1 MDAIPANIAALTFLK
16 DHEQVK
22 ITMLRRVL
30 STTPWI
36 KDLLL
41 VELRAE
47 YPELPVDHPF
57 AELQQM
63 LDSYYQQVLP
73 EDADLV
79 TAGPC
84 LVKLSSLLEK
94 VNQRAQHTV
103 AIPGMSLLQAE
114 TIQKITTAYHDRT
127 FLD

>member
-1 MDAIPANIAALTFLK
+1 MDAIPANIAVLTFLE
-16 DHEQVK
+16 DNERVQ
-22 ITMLRRVL
+22 ITLLRRVL
-30 STTPWI
+30 STTPWV

-94 VNQRAQHTV
+94 VNQRAERTV
-103 AIPGMSLLQAE
+103 AIPGISLLREE
-114 TIQKITTAYHDRT
+114 TILKITTAYHDRT
-127 FLD
+127 FLG